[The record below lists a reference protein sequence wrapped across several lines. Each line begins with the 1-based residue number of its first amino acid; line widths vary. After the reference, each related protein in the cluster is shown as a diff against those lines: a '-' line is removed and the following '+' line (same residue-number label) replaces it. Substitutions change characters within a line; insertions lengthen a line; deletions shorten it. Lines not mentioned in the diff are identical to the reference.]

1 MPARRRRRSPA
12 ARIRPFWMPIAFF
25 VALAAGALAFAAT
38 WPGFDPHRV
47 AVRGN
52 HRVATAEILARAAVA
67 PRESIWLQNT
77 RAMERR
83 VAAIPFVATAAVHR
97 MLPASVTIVVSER
110 SPFAELRSGD
120 AAAVVDRSLRVL
132 TLGAPASPLPVLAI
146 EPGMDLEPGAF
157 VRSRDAATLRATY
170 DAMNEHAIVPAE
182 LAFDRFGGIVATLPA
197 GPRLLLGSDSDL
209 DKKLTLARAI
219 LSQVVT
225 HRRPVAAIDLRA
237 PATPVLVYR

>member
-1 MPARRRRRSPA
+1 
-12 ARIRPFWMPIAFF
+12 MPIAFF
-25 VALAAGALAFAAT
+25 VALGVGALAFAAT
-38 WPGFDPHRV
+38 WPGFDPQRV

-83 VAAIPFVATAAVHR
+83 IAAIPYVAAATVHR
-97 MLPASVTIVVSER
+97 MPPASVTIVVSER

-120 AAAVVDRSLRVL
+120 SGAIVDRSLRVL
-132 TLGAPASPLPVLAI
+132 TLGAPASTLPVLAI
-146 EPGMDLEPGAF
+146 KPGLDLEPGAF
-157 VRSRDAATLRATY
+157 VHSRDAGTLRAAY
-170 DAMNEHAIVPAE
+170 DAMSAHQIVPTE
-182 LAFDRFGGIVATLPA
+182 LAFDRFGGIVATLPD
-197 GPRLLLGSDSDL
+197 GPRLLLGSERDL